1 VFKIQSYEARVK
13 KQEARNKSQEMW
25 ITIAPKTF
33 DLKLI
38 LFIFN

>member
-1 VFKIQSYEARVK
+1 VFKIQSYEARFK
-13 KQEARNKSQEMW
+13 KQEARVKKQEMW

-33 DLKLI
+33 DLNLI